1 MAGRKSVEYHWLR
14 AVGGQKGI
22 VRELLL
28 RVRKMNTVAQYSS
41 LVTIIVLMLGAGIVK
56 AQTTIE
62 GVDYVQS
69 GPAETVTA
77 PFIPADPGSGPPD
90 DEPGADAVVTTG
102 LYCGLVELTVA
113 GTGESL
119 GPNLNDA
126 ADGSHNPLP
135 TPYNDSIWYQLN
147 VSTQTLLGWYDPGF
161 NITTTPPT
169 QLAKHK
175 IVYDLD
181 ADTEVSPVYVPAYRP
196 DHTYSIVVDLGTDVP
211 SQVHFGVSDGIFSD
225 NSGAYTITVYQ
236 LGIAAEIDIKPETL
250 NLQSKGLFT
259 AFVDLP
265 EGYDEEDIDIG
276 TLECE
281 GAPAVRGMMADDGR
295 LIVKF
300 RREDLV
306 GVSPGDAVELVVTGL
321 VDGKWFAGSDTIR
334 VIDKGGKK

>member
-1 MAGRKSVEYHWLR
+1 
-14 AVGGQKGI
+14 
-22 VRELLL
+22 
-28 RVRKMNTVAQYSS
+28 MNKLAQYASVVAI
-41 LVTIIVLMLGAGIVK
+41 LVLMLGAVTAT

-62 GVDYVQS
+62 GVDYVRS
-69 GPAETVTA
+69 GPGETVTA

-90 DEPGADAVVTTG
+90 EPGADAVVTTG
-102 LYCGLVELTVA
+102 LYSGLVELTVS

-119 GPNLNDA
+119 GRNLNDA
-126 ADGSHNPLP
+126 FWVFADGSHNPLP
-135 TPYNDSIWYQLN
+135 TPFNDPIWYQLN

-161 NITTTPPT
+161 DIDITPPT

-225 NSGAYTITVYQ
+225 NSGAYMITVYQ

-250 NLQSKGLFT
+250 NLQSNGLFT
-259 AFVDLP
+259 AFIDLP

-276 TLECE
+276 TVECE

-306 GVSPGDAVELVVTGL
+306 GVSSGDAVELVVTGL
-321 VDGKWFAGSDTIR
+321 VDGEHFAGSDTIR
-334 VIDKGGKK
+334 IIDKGGKK